1 MASILSLHAFTH
13 QQAVAV
19 RASGEVAA
27 LPTVVTAGAGSGK
40 TRTLVG
46 RYLALLESGL
56 SLRSVVAIT
65 FTDKAAR
72 EMRARIRADIEIW
85 LERCPER
92 IEERLDDAAATAPEV
107 GRAWWE
113 EVFAGLDSARIG
125 TIHSLCAEILRAH
138 PAEAEL
144 DPDFDV
150 LDENQTA
157 LLKARA
163 VDAALA
169 WAVVTPEVVPLFEYL
184 NERQL
189 RQALAT
195 LVEKRLDAVAAFD
208 VLVDEGSIERALT
221 ELDEVSRRRL
231 TEAQL
236 ARWSEALA
244 AWLHKRLAVPA
255 WTAPLSQLVHLQA
268 HRSDDK
274 LETARRDVL
283 AHWADARAAL
293 ESQDWDAMFVSILA
307 LRGAVSTGGRKQNWD
322 PDDLAAA
329 RGAMRA
335 LRVHFDD
342 VLAPLLKR
350 RPISWTLDERG
361 ADALPR
367 LRLLFDRA
375 LAEYCRL
382 KDERRGLDFD
392 DLEARALALLVRD
405 DQVRTQWQAEVQAVL
420 VDEFQ
425 DTNSRQ
431 QQIVYAL
438 SGFGEPQDAGPKANT
453 GGLFVV
459 GDAKQSIYRFRGA
472 DVTVFRRVQ
481 ADITAAGGRHVPL
494 DLTFR
499 AHASLIAL
507 LNGLL
512 APILGEEDDLERYYA
527 VPFAPLAAQR
537 EEHRP
542 DIRSPYVELHLG
554 VGENTDEGHQA
565 AAAALAR
572 RLRRLHAEEGVGWG
586 EVALLFRAATG
597 FPPYEDAL
605 ERAGIPFVTV
615 AGRGFYD
622 RPEVRDLLNGLAALA
637 DPTDDLALAGLLR
650 SPAFAL
656 TDAALYRLRWESR
669 EQAAGGQGEGE
680 TRRQAEGKL
689 PSPCCLWDALHG
701 SLDHLGPSD
710 ALRAQRARVVVAD
723 LHAIVG
729 RTSVGNLLARFL
741 EATYYRAALYL
752 AGGHRLCRNVDKLLA
767 DAHRSGLIGVGEFLE
782 YVQSLRDVAAREGEA
797 PVEAEGA
804 VQLMTVH
811 KAKGLESP
819 VVVIADA
826 SRTVGGR
833 AHPILISPELGIL
846 LRVREDRAL
855 PATYRLA
862 SLHDADRADAESRRL
877 LYVAA
882 TRAKEKLIVSG
893 HVKVRKDGTPAL
905 GGWLAWLG
913 EVTGLDRMC
922 IPDPLDAPQPID
934 LPWEGGRLTCVVYPV
949 PGGEETGGQVDK
961 ETSRQGDREAGGEG
975 ELALRPGLPNMIA
988 PLTPVAAAKADA
1000 KIRDRESDPPPRV
1013 WQVVPR
1019 TRRPEG
1025 PAWVV
1030 GKLVHAALQHWR
1042 FPDRPGLADFLR
1054 PYALEAGLTDS
1065 EEISR
1070 AVAEARRLLVRFQ
1083 SHPLYA
1089 KLDQAER
1096 HHEVPYAV
1104 EVDGVPS
1111 SGIVDMLCH
1120 LDGEWTLVEFKTD
1133 RLKAGA
1139 DLQAHLRQ
1147 EKYDEQVRT
1156 YVMAVTVI
1164 LGNRPRALLVFLNVG
1179 RGVELVPL

>member
-1 MASILSLHAFTH
+1 MASILSLHSFTV
-13 QQAVAV
+13 QQAAAV
-19 RASGEVAA
+19 QVPDGAA
-27 LPTVVTAGAGSGK
+27 AFPTVVTAGAGSGK
-40 TRTLVG
+40 TRALVG

-56 SLRSVVAIT
+56 PLRSIAAIT

-72 EMRARIRADIEIW
+72 EMRARIREAIGTW
-85 LERCPER
+85 LEQCPEPVEGR
-92 IEERLDDAAATAPEV
+92 CDDAAATAPGA
-107 GRAWWE
+107 GRARWE
-113 EVFAGLDSARIG
+113 EAFAGLDSARIG

-138 PAEAEL
+138 PAEAGL
-144 DPDFDV
+144 DPGFDV
-150 LDENQTA
+150 LDENRAA

-169 WAVVTPEVVPLFEYL
+169 WAVTTPEVVPLFEYL
-184 NERQL
+184 TEHQL

-195 LVEKRLDAVAAFD
+195 LVEKRLDTVAAFD
-208 VLVDEGSIERALT
+208 ILTDLTDDRPTGRSTGPILT
-221 ELDEVSRRRL
+221 EFDEVSRRRL
-231 TEAQL
+231 AEVWL
-236 ARWSEALA
+236 ALWSDALA
-244 AWLHKRLAVPA
+244 AWLHKRLADLA
-255 WTAPLSQLVHLQA
+255 WTASLNQLGRLQA
-268 HRSDDK
+268 HQSDDK

-283 AHWADARAAL
+283 AHWADARVAL
-293 ESQDWDAMFVSILA
+293 KGQDWDATFEALLA
-307 LRGAVSTGGRKQNWD
+307 LRSTVSTGGRKGSWA

-329 RGAMRA
+329 REAMRT
-335 LRVHFDD
+335 LRAYFDAA
-342 VLAPLLKR
+342 LAPLLKR

-367 LRLLFDRA
+367 LCLLFDRA
-375 LAEYCRL
+375 LAEYGRL

-405 DQVRTQWQAEVQAVL
+405 DEVRTRWQAEVRAVL

-438 SGFGEPQDAGPKANT
+438 SGFGKSQNPGPKARM

-481 ADITAAGGRHVPL
+481 ADIAAAGGRHVPL

-499 AHASLIAL
+499 AHAPLVAL
-507 LNGLL
+507 FNGLL
-512 APILGEEDDLERYYA
+512 APILGEEEDPERLYA
-527 VPFAPLAAQR
+527 VPFAPLAAHR
-537 EEHRP
+537 EEPRP
-542 DIRSPYVELHLG
+542 GVRSPYLELHLG
-554 VGENTDEGHQA
+554 VGENANEGHRA
-565 AAAALAR
+565 AAAALAL

-656 TDAALYRLRWESR
+656 TDGALYRLRWGSGGGGT
-669 EQAAGGQGEGE
+669 GGQGEGG
-680 TRRQAEGKL
+680 TGRR
-689 PSPCCLWDALHG
+689 LWDALHG
-701 SLDHLGPSD
+701 SLDHLDPSD
-710 ALRAQRARVVVAD
+710 ALRAQHAREVVAE
-723 LHAIVG
+723 LHATAG
-729 RTSVGNLLARFL
+729 RTSVGNLLGRFL

-767 DAHRSGLIGVGEFLE
+767 DAHRSGLVGVGEFLE

-797 PVEAEGA
+797 PVEAGGA
-804 VQLMTVH
+804 IQLMTVH
-811 KAKGLESP
+811 KAKGLEFP

-826 SRTVGGR
+826 ARTVGGR
-833 AHPILISPELGIL
+833 ASPILISPELGVL
-846 LRVREDRAL
+846 LPVREDRTL

-862 SLHDADRADAESRRL
+862 SLYDADQADAESRRL

-882 TRAKEKLIVSG
+882 TRAEEKLIVSG
-893 HVKVRKDGTPAL
+893 HVKVKKDGTPAL

-913 EVTGLDRMC
+913 EVTGLDRVH
-922 IPDPLDAPQPID
+922 IPNPLDAPQGLD
-934 LPWEGGRLTCVVYPV
+934 LPWKGGRLTCVVYPV
-949 PGGEETGGQVDK
+949 PGGEETGGQVD
-961 ETSRQGDREAGGEG
+961 REAGEAGEVS
-975 ELALRPGLPNMIA
+975 LSPGPSNMIA
-988 PLTPVAAAKADA
+988 PLVPVASAEVDA
-1000 KIRDRESDPPPRV
+1000 KIRERESDPPPRV

-1019 TRRPEG
+1019 ARRPEG

-1030 GKLVHAALQHWR
+1030 GKLVHAALHHWR
-1042 FPDRPGLADFLR
+1042 FPDRPGLEDFLR
-1054 PYALEAGLTDS
+1054 PYALEAGLTDPD
-1065 EEISR
+1065 EIRR
-1070 AVAEARRLLVRFQ
+1070 AIAEARRLLARFQ
-1083 SHPLYA
+1083 VHPLYA
-1089 KLDQAER
+1089 RLDRAER
-1096 HHEVPYAV
+1096 HHEVPYVV
-1104 EVDGVPS
+1104 EVDGVPR
-1111 SGIVDMLCH
+1111 SGIVDMLCR

-1139 DLQAHLRQ
+1139 DLQAHIRR
-1147 EKYDEQVRT
+1147 EGYDEQVEG
-1156 YVMAVTVI
+1156 YVTAMTAF
-1164 LGNRPRALLVFLNVG
+1164 LASRPHALLVFLNVG
-1179 RGVELVPL
+1179 RGVELVPPRETS